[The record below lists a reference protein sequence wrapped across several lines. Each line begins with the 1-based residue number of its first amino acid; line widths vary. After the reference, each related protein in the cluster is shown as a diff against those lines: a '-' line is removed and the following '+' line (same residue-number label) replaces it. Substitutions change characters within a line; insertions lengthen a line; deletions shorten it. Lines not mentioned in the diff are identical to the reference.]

1 MNGLSA
7 LITKIQYFSITIAI
21 IGIALI
27 VARYFFQRQSGK
39 SHYLST
45 ARLGR
50 GHGIIFGKARTGAV
64 EYYSPCNAEGSCFI
78 CGTSGTGKTSALL
91 IPTLR
96 SWEGTSLTID
106 ISGDISSNVDC
117 PNKLIYNPED
127 PHTLPYNIFAPIDS
141 LTSTADQNEALT
153 NLAYLLMPDTP
164 NASANAKYFQD
175 GGREMLIGSLIAFY
189 HKNVD
194 FCDICEQILG
204 SNYHSLLGSIDQTRD
219 TMAIYHINQ
228 FEGNSEQNSQGCK
241 QNLDN
246 SIMLFVTNE
255 RVRRSIRRPKS
266 PEEPYFSPKT
276 IEDHN
281 VFVCIPD
288 IKLKVYAPLLR
299 IISAQ
304 SLDYFASRPNGATPT
319 ILFSLDE
326 FHSLGKME
334 IGDALRKLR
343 KKNVRI
349 MVLTQSIADIDEVYG
364 HDAHKAMIDNFP
376 YKIILGVGGTETQ
389 KYFAEMIGMVDKKT
403 TSTTKS
409 RGNTSE
415 TVSYRKEYIVEPA
428 DLGRLDND
436 LILLYPGGHKRL
448 RKNFYYQHKRK

>member
-1 MNGLSA
+1 MNELSA
-7 LITKIQYFSITIAI
+7 LITKIQYFAITISI

-27 VARYFFQRQSGK
+27 VSRHFFKRKNTK

-45 ARLGR
+45 ARIGH
-50 GHGIIFGKARTGAV
+50 GHGIIFGKNSLGTL
-64 EYYSPCNAEGSCFI
+64 EYYSPSNSEGSCFV

-96 SWEGTSLTID
+96 SWQGTSLTID

-117 PNKLIYNPED
+117 PHKLIYDPENPD
-127 PHTLPYNIFAPIDS
+127 TLPYNIFAPIDS
-141 LTSTADQNEALT
+141 LDNVADQNEALT
-153 NLAYLLMPDTP
+153 NLAHLLMPDTP
-164 NASANAKYFQD
+164 NANANAKYFQD

-189 HKNVD
+189 HQKLD
-194 FCDICEQILG
+194 FCEICEIILG
-204 SNYHSLLGSIDQTRD
+204 SNYHHLLGSIDQTHNS
-219 TMAIYHINQ
+219 MAIYHINQ
-228 FEGNSEQNSQGCK
+228 FEGNSEQNTQGCK

-255 RVRRSIRRPKS
+255 RVRRSIRRPIS
-266 PEEPYFSPKT
+266 PDEPYFSPQT
-276 IEDHN
+276 IETHN
-281 VFVCIPD
+281 VFICIPD
-288 IKLKVYAPLLR
+288 IRLKVYAPLLR
-299 IISAQ
+299 IIAAQ
-304 SLDYFASRPNGATPT
+304 SLDYFAGRPNGASPT

-349 MVLTQSIADIDEVYG
+349 MILTQSIADIDEVYG
-364 HDAHKAMIDNFP
+364 HDAHKSMIDNFA

-389 KYFAEMIGMVDKKT
+389 KYFADMIGMKDHKT

-409 RGNTSE
+409 SGHHSE
-415 TVSYRKEYIVEPA
+415 TISYRKDYIIEPA
-428 DLGRLDND
+428 DLGRLDQD

-448 RKNFYYQHKRK
+448 KKNFYYQHKF

>member
-1 MNGLSA
+1 M
-7 LITKIQYFSITIAI
+7 
-21 IGIALI
+21 
-27 VARYFFQRQSGK
+27 
-39 SHYLST
+39 
-45 ARLGR
+45 
-50 GHGIIFGKARTGAV
+50 
-64 EYYSPCNAEGSCFI
+64 

-106 ISGDISSNVDC
+106 ISGDISTNVNC
-117 PNKLIYNPED
+117 PHKLIYNPED
-127 PHTLPYNIFAPIDS
+127 PRTLPYNIFASIDALS
-141 LTSTADQNEALT
+141 DVADQNEALT
-153 NLAYLLMPDTP
+153 NLAYLLMPDNP
-164 NASANAKYFQD
+164 SASANAKYFQD

-189 HKNVD
+189 HQNLD
-194 FCDICEQILG
+194 FCEICEKILG
-204 SNYHSLLGSIDQTRD
+204 ANFHTLLGSIDQTHD
-219 TMAIYHINQ
+219 QMAIYHINQ
-228 FEGNSEQNSQGCK
+228 FEGNSEQNTQGCK

-246 SIMLFVTNE
+246 AIMLFVTNE
-255 RVRRSIRRPKS
+255 RVKRSIHRPKS
-266 PEEPYFSPKT
+266 PEDLYFSPKT
-276 IEDHN
+276 IESHN
-281 VFVCIPD
+281 VFICIPD
-288 IKLKVYAPLLR
+288 VKLKVYAPLLR

-304 SLDYFASRPNGATPT
+304 SLDYFAGRPNGATPT
-319 ILFSLDE
+319 ILFAIDE

-389 KYFAEMIGMVDKKT
+389 KYFAEMIGMADRKT

-409 RGNTSE
+409 SGHHSE
-415 TVSYRKEYIVEPA
+415 TVSYRKDYIVEPA
-428 DLGRLDND
+428 DLGRLDQD

-448 RKNFYYQHKRK
+448 KKNFYYQHKF

>member
-376 YKIILGVGGTETQ
+376 YKIILGTTRSPTERS
-389 KYFAEMIGMVDKKT
+389 V
-403 TSTTKS
+403 
-409 RGNTSE
+409 
-415 TVSYRKEYIVEPA
+415 
-428 DLGRLDND
+428 
-436 LILLYPGGHKRL
+436 
-448 RKNFYYQHKRK
+448 

>member
-1 MNGLSA
+1 MDELNILMA
-7 LITKIQYFSITIAI
+7 KIQYFAIAI
-21 IGIALI
+21 AIVGICLI
-27 VARYFFQRQSGK
+27 SFRFLYQRRRKK
-39 SHYLST
+39 SSYLST
-45 ARLGR
+45 ARIGR
-50 GHGIIFGKARTGAV
+50 GHGIIFGKDRTGLI
-64 EYYSPCNAEGSCFI
+64 EYFSPSSSEGSCFV

-96 SWEGTSLTID
+96 SWHGTSLTID

-117 PNKLIYNPED
+117 QNKLIYNPED

-141 LTSTADQNEALT
+141 LDSVADQNEALT

-164 NASANAKYFQD
+164 NASTNAKYFQD
-175 GGREMLIGSLIAFY
+175 GGREMLIAALIAFY
-189 HKNVD
+189 HKNLD
-194 FCDICEQILG
+194 FCAICEKILG
-204 SNYHSLLGSIDQTRD
+204 SNFHTLLGSIDQTHD
-219 TMAIYHINQ
+219 QMAIYHINQ
-228 FEGNSEQNSQGCK
+228 FEGNSEQNTQGCK

-246 SIMLFVTNE
+246 AIMLFVTNE
-255 RVRRSIRRPKS
+255 RVKRSIHRPKS
-266 PEEPYFSPKT
+266 PEDLYFSPKT
-276 IEDHN
+276 IESHN
-281 VFVCIPD
+281 VFICIPD
-288 IKLKVYAPLLR
+288 VKLKVYAPLLR

-304 SLDYFASRPNGATPT
+304 SLDYFAGRPNGATPT
-319 ILFSLDE
+319 ILFALDE

-349 MVLTQSIADIDEVYG
+349 MILTQSIADIDEVYG

-376 YKIILGVGGTETQ
+376 FKIILGVGGTETQ

-409 RGNTSE
+409 SGHHSE
-415 TVSYRKEYIVEPA
+415 TISYRKDYIVEPA

-448 RKNFYYQHKRK
+448 RKNFYYQHKRF

>member
-246 SIMLFVTNE
+246 SIMLFVTHG

-376 YKIILGVGGTETQ
+376 YKIILGTTRSPTERS
-389 KYFAEMIGMVDKKT
+389 V
-403 TSTTKS
+403 
-409 RGNTSE
+409 
-415 TVSYRKEYIVEPA
+415 
-428 DLGRLDND
+428 
-436 LILLYPGGHKRL
+436 
-448 RKNFYYQHKRK
+448 

>member
-1 MNGLSA
+1 MDELNI
-7 LITKIQYFSITIAI
+7 LITKIQSIAIAITIA
-21 IGIALI
+21 GICLI
-27 VARYFFQRQSGK
+27 AFRCLYQRRRKK
-39 SHYLST
+39 SSYLST
-45 ARLGR
+45 ARIGQ
-50 GHGIIFGKARTGAV
+50 GHGIIFGKNRTGTL
-64 EYYSPCNAEGSCFI
+64 EYYSPCNAEGSCFV

-117 PNKLIYNPED
+117 QNKLIYNPED
-127 PHTLPYNIFAPIDS
+127 PNTLPYNIFAPIDA

-153 NLAYLLMPDTP
+153 NLAYLLMPETP

-175 GGREMLIGSLIAFY
+175 GGREMLIAALIAFY
-189 HKNVD
+189 HEMFD
-194 FCDICEQILG
+194 FCDICEKILS
-204 SNYHSLLGSIDQTRD
+204 SNYHALLGSIDQTHNK
-219 TMAIYHINQ
+219 MAIFHINQ

-246 SIMLFVTNE
+246 AIMLFVTNE
-255 RVRRSIRRPKS
+255 RVRHSVRRPKS
-266 PEEPYFSPKT
+266 PEEPYFSPQT
-276 IEDHN
+276 IETHN

-304 SLDYFASRPNGATPT
+304 SLDYFAGRPNGATPT

-376 YKIILGVGGTETQ
+376 FKVILGVGGTETQ
-389 KYFAEMIGMVDKKT
+389 KYFADMIGMKEHKT

-409 RGNTSE
+409 SGHHSE
-415 TVSYRKEYIVEPA
+415 TISYRKDYIIEPA
-428 DLGRLDND
+428 DLGRLND
-436 LILLYPGGHKRL
+436 ELILLYPGGHKRL
-448 RKNFYYQHKRK
+448 RKNFYYQHKRF